1 MHHNVPPQ
9 REIWV
14 DFLRVTATF
23 LVVWLHTSAPW
34 LYKYGRI
41 TNSNWY
47 VANILGSV
55 VRMAVPLFFM
65 LTGYL
70 LLDRSILL
78 GAYFRKRVARI
89 AVPWIAWSAI
99 YVLWNI
105 YHNGANI
112 SMLYAIKSFINDGI
126 FYHLWFLYTLLGL
139 YLFIPVL
146 SWGMNVNKQ
155 PRAIFFTAVWFVAA
169 SVIPFIN
176 TGLTYIT
183 GGDVKVALDVTMF
196 CGYSGYLTAG
206 LLLGQ
211 LRVSRGIRL
220 LAVCALIGT
229 VSFTALA
236 TFIATSRSGTFIEY
250 FYLYLTPNV
259 VVASMAA
266 FLLLKECGCMV
277 ARSVILSQIVTTMS
291 TASLGVYLIHPIF
304 LNLIQ
309 DGTLGASMASLSNG
323 TAFSIP
329 AVALIAF
336 VLSWAGAYV
345 ILQIPLIR
353 RIV

>member
-1 MHHNVPPQ
+1 MYHNVPPQ

-14 DFLRVTATF
+14 DFLRVTAAF
-23 LVVWLHTSAPW
+23 LVVWLHSSAPW
-34 LYKYGRI
+34 LYKYGKV
-41 TNSNWY
+41 TNINWH
-47 VANILGSV
+47 VANITDSV
-55 VRMAVPLFFM
+55 VRMSVPLFFM

-70 LLDRSILL
+70 LLERPILL
-78 GAYFRKRVARI
+78 GAYFRKRIARI

-105 YHNGANI
+105 YYKGANI
-112 SMLYAIKSFINDGI
+112 SMLYAIKSFINAGI
-126 FYHLWFLYTLLGL
+126 CYHLWFLYTLLGL

-146 SWGMNVNKQ
+146 SWGMNVNRQ
-155 PRAIFFTAVWFVAA
+155 PRAIFFTAVWFVAV
-169 SVIPFIN
+169 SVIPFFN
-176 TGLTYIT
+176 KVLTYIT
-183 GGDVKVALDVTMF
+183 VWDVKVALDVPMF

-220 LAVCALIGT
+220 LAISAFLCS

-236 TFIATSRSGTFIEY
+236 TFFETSRSGTFIGY
-250 FYLYLTPNV
+250 FYEYLSPNV

-291 TASLGVYLIHPIF
+291 SASLGVYLIHPIF

-309 DGTLGASMASLSNG
+309 DGTLGASMSSLSNG
-323 TAFSIP
+323 TAFSLP

-336 VLSWAGAYV
+336 VLSWAVAYV